1 MDHKT
6 IKEPPPGQ
14 LFSPWAARMGL
25 NKSCRDPVFHTG
37 PSFHSAKAPE
47 HRLFYGDLKQ
57 RLLFLGT
64 KPWQWGPLAKSLK
77 FSKEG
82 GIIPGGHQ
90 RESVSRFERNRE
102 TWPGWISQMQ
112 SAELMILPNEPG
124 WFSFFRKDRW
134 YNWGNGGLLLNYQP
148 YSIDHPLVWSV
159 LGVSMELANRMLSA
173 LIQDKHPFIWTLL
186 YGYIGKWRETEIMC
200 RPQLASG
207 RSRNWPDE
215 KVLVSY
221 QYYEKVRRNC
231 DPRIK
236 EYMERM
242 IKHTPDEYVQR
253 LESLLRDQKWGFMK
267 GAAGTTYA
275 VSHEN
280 SVIVLAVGP
289 LNALITGDI
298 TLAERCVTLVF
309 LAVTILHEL
318 SHAIVTH
325 RMREIYGED
334 YDNSDNEPFIDF
346 HGVSE
351 IGFELEAAILGGV
364 LEEHVANLAYPPLAW
379 YLQSWPPS
387 KVATSRAAF
396 AGIINGHADFRD
408 GRIMQK
414 TLLPVEFASK
424 LLSEDFWRDQAIL
437 RKTDNFFHRT
447 PLFLSNTKYK
457 SWENISSYV
466 SIIAINSSLDL
477 NTLSDFEK
485 GMVQDWRENENL
497 WRSLRRGWWKERRRA
512 WKTTPWSDIEL
523 RDSLSEFAYRHSIQ
537 DIAGC
542 SALAD
547 RMVGCI
553 SWDGASKRA
562 YVKEIRDDFEWI
574 SHVIGLLMMAA
585 IPIRAQ
591 RQVVRRGSYVDGEEI
606 ELTPSSMAQGNPD
619 IKMSDEDYL
628 PSQVASRSRLWDPW
642 LQEFL
647 DINRLR
653 HVDYLD
659 LVVRVIQEVILAD
672 AKLPT
677 PWIVEM
683 TRVQDALRQART
695 RPELST
701 VDPQIKATSWEAWN
715 FRVPDYDPNDWCM
728 WSPEALQWRRLERHE
743 IPDID
748 LPDSDSDASSEP
760 GPN

>member
-1 MDHKT
+1 MDHT
-6 IKEPPPGQ
+6 TLKEPPPGQ

-37 PSFHSAKAPE
+37 PLFHSAKAPE
-47 HRLFYGDLKQ
+47 LDSRYYSDRPDILGTGMFPRLTDIDRLFYGDLKQ

-64 KPWQWGPLAKSLK
+64 KSWQWGPLAKSLK

-82 GIIPGGHQ
+82 GLIPGGHQ
-90 RESVSRFERNRE
+90 RESVSRFERNKE

-112 SAELMILPNEPG
+112 SAELMILPNEPV

-207 RSRNWPDE
+207 RSRSWPNE

-221 QYYEKVRRNC
+221 EYYNQVRRNC
-231 DPRIK
+231 DPSIK

-318 SHAIVTH
+318 SHAIVTQ
-325 RMREIYGED
+325 RMRETYGED
-334 YDNSDNEPFIDF
+334 YNNSENEPFIDF

-351 IGFELEAAILGGV
+351 IGFEFEAAILGGV
-364 LEEHVANLAYPPLAW
+364 LEEHIANLAYPPLAW

-408 GRIMQK
+408 GRNMQK

-424 LLSEDFWRDQAIL
+424 LLSEDFWRDQAIP

-457 SWENISSYV
+457 SWENLASYV
-466 SIIAINSSLDL
+466 SDITINSSLDL
-477 NTLSDFEK
+477 DTLSDFEK
-485 GMVQDWRENENL
+485 GMVQDWQENENL
-497 WRSLRRGWWKERRRA
+497 ENNTSTVYKILRVALRLRIE
-512 WKTTPWSDIEL
+512 WSCVSPGTVPAKQRMSKQYKMILNGYHIWQRNRFAHDGSDP
-523 RDSLSEFAYRHSIQ
+523 DSS
-537 DIAGC
+537 
-542 SALAD
+542 
-547 RMVGCI
+547 
-553 SWDGASKRA
+553 
-562 YVKEIRDDFEWI
+562 
-574 SHVIGLLMMAA
+574 
-585 IPIRAQ
+585 P
-591 RQVVRRGSYVDGEEI
+591 
-606 ELTPSSMAQGNPD
+606 TPSCNPD
-619 IKMSDEDYL
+619 IKITDDDYL
-628 PSQVASRSRLWDPW
+628 PPQVASRSRLWDPW

-647 DINRLR
+647 DINQLR

-659 LVVRVIQEVILAD
+659 LVARVIQAVILAD
-672 AKLPT
+672 TKLPT
-677 PWIVEM
+677 PWIVEI
-683 TRVQDALRQART
+683 TRVQDALRQTRT

-701 VDPQIKATSWEAWN
+701 VDPQIKATSWEAWD
-715 FRVPDYDPNDWCM
+715 FRVPDYNPDDWCT
-728 WSPEALQWRRLERHE
+728 WSPEALTWRRLERHE
-743 IPDID
+743 IPDVD
-748 LPDSDSDASSEP
+748 LPDSDSDASSEAEP
-760 GPN
+760 GPS